1 MYADN
6 TMYPKAKESDKH
18 IISIIR
24 VNNSRNNRKAP
35 EGKNW
40 EGEHRSALQR
50 WKKRKKMEDN
60 LTHYNITVGGLGKK
74 IPRAVTSVA
83 SNKAFD
89 W

>member
-50 WKKRKKMEDN
+50 WKKNGRQPYTLQYHSGRSRKEN
-60 LTHYNITVGGLGKK
+60 T
-74 IPRAVTSVA
+74 TSCDLSGFQQSV
-83 SNKAFD
+83 
-89 W
+89 